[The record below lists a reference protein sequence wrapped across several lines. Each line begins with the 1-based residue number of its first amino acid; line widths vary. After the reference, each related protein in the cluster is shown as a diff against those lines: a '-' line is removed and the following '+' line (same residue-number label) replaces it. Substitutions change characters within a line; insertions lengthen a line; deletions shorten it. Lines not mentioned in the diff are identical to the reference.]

1 MSNVLN
7 RIKTISPDNILDT
20 IASDPL
26 SIKTF
31 VVNLDDYKENFTNQ
45 LPYLENIGLHPE
57 RFPAINAIKN
67 EHLDPKYIPYI
78 SRYARYFTP
87 KSTIGCSLSHILLA
101 HHINEQYIENK
112 NPIENRDT
120 INDRYFL
127 IMEDDAFPVQSYN
140 TEELFQK
147 TLYSTIDDIEIM
159 DKEWDIIQL
168 HSDALFPTHETYHTH
183 FFCGSTAAYLIS
195 VRGIRRM
202 LKECVT
208 NHVDFVTQNF
218 IKYNKYRA
226 RSNLFYTDETKSLNR
241 KKANYYLVL
250 IKKVILQRL
259 IPLRG
264 EKDWGHF
271 LNFKFFRLPYIDHD
285 LTGTE
290 FLDYLA
296 LFFLLRISLKMSRK
310 YLN

>member
-1 MSNVLN
+1 MNKVLK
-7 RIKTISPDNILDT
+7 RIKTISQLNILDT
-20 IASDPL
+20 VAPETP

-31 VVNLDDYKENFTNQ
+31 VVNLDDYNENYDNQ
-45 LPYLENIGLHPE
+45 LPYLEKIGLHPE
-57 RFPAINAIKN
+57 RFSAINAIKN
-67 EHLDPKYIPYI
+67 EHLDPKYRPYI

-101 HHINEQYIENK
+101 HHINEQYIMDE
-112 NPIENRDT
+112 T

-127 IMEDDAFPVQSYN
+127 IMEDDAFPVASCN
-140 TEELFQK
+140 TEESFKK

-159 DKEWDIIQL
+159 DKNWDIIQL

-195 VRGIRRM
+195 LRGIKKM
-202 LKECVT
+202 LKERVT

-226 RSNLFYTDETKSLNR
+226 RQNIFYTDESKSLNR

-296 LFFLLRISLKMSRK
+296 IFFLVRISLKMSAK
-310 YLN
+310 NLKK